1 MKMDVKEQGK
11 PQIQAVIDVLLES
24 VADKNVV
31 VSESIST
38 SLRKIAKTYTN
49 DVLNVCCEFC
59 KAHDKISKEHLS
71 EILKTMEQIC
81 RDYIL
86 EIDGDTV
93 IGLVEFSVKTMTQNI
108 AYEPL
113 VQLAASGILVALGAK
128 HCIQVVDHLQ
138 SKLEKNTIPHY
149 AIPFTLGSLASSN
162 AFGIVPY
169 IKNIFEVIVPMMNY
183 IKTDHHKDSVGYA
196 LGRFSEAITEYM
208 CNISSAPDPTIT
220 TSLFYVELG
229 IAYDTLSSSWLFSKD
244 MKVAQTVL
252 LSISSILPNLSV
264 DKINQQTNKII
275 PVLLNLYKKHKDPLP
290 ITQCLGSYI
299 QVAAL
304 ANGTLLEPLLV
315 SILHTIGD
323 FIFISPDYAQPELL
337 RNHSEVLRCYERLT
351 LHFTDHC
358 LDYILAH
365 LHNNNEKERVK
376 ALLILTHLTNSSENV
391 IHSKMNEFLQS
402 LLDLTADNSLR
413 VKKTLLKAIVAF
425 AYKGLLPKG
434 GEHKY
439 LEFILK
445 LCCKQIP
452 NRYNHFSQQELSD
465 LQTTADNTLF
475 MLSTSVIELEDVL
488 WNLLITSLLTLEY
501 SESCI
506 TILRCLTHLAARK
519 YSGDTC
525 VAAFIRCIALLAHP
539 VTEFRGTFILNFLK
553 NINLYNGASYKN
565 IWDAKVAHLIKYLE
579 QNYDHF
585 QHKDWEYL
593 IYDFMGLVLENIKDD
608 TFKES
613 LILEAKK
620 QLPLYST
627 KPVEKCLLLK
637 CVAIITCYIGKD
649 IIVSDVLNIIIEMIK
664 FNDGSELQQCAEAI
678 GICSR
683 SHLKLVLEKFST
695 IRKEVL
701 GKKSLKLLHFSFM
714 NSQRHEIELERIRQ
728 MVLASYSQIC
738 NEAPSDLLL
747 QTIQYEILDFAVNEL
762 RSCKDFT
769 VRQHCLKTI
778 GSVAD
783 ALHPNR
789 NTLHIHMQDRD
800 IILPLVTGQLL
811 LHSGPEYIEL
821 YPITLPVIMSLIRLP
836 PALEEEQR
844 SILLKHCF
852 DNIYNASAIYCKINA
867 ECTPGTGT
875 YYGDLKLAPFVYT
888 SFTKLNFVVQE
899 LLMQSLSPS
908 TLDEIVSLLE
918 PWLGRKKAE
927 QRLPALETLRDA
939 LQSYLDHVKFAYE
952 APTSFTQSGFLL
964 ARVVP
969 RCTDPNRTIRKVGV
983 ETLRLILCITARY
996 EGHLRDYD
1004 ENIKQSLAA
1013 IQEEIDS
1020 DKPKILFNL
1029 TTDLSNVIVEHL
1041 PPVQLPYFINHLI
1054 DALLDV
1060 ESLSSSGSTVVLNTV
1075 IKSKG
1080 EDLSMN
1086 VSDLLNKLLNILDQI
1101 TCLRTRASALRV
1113 ILNFAVHHS
1122 KVVVGMLLAHP
1133 LPFTQYIN
1141 DCWVVLS
1148 TDMDLVCD
1156 ILDQFTK
1163 IFKTSN
1169 LYEDQSSVNH
1179 LRIVSIQPLQAL
1191 SAMNQIFTNLQL
1203 EGICKQKFPEL
1214 FSILYITAASY
1225 IGTAAPVTTTFRNT
1239 NKKEKYSII
1248 PNREAYKLNPLNVC
1262 MSTLS
1267 TFLGCAGY
1275 TSVSESLVGY
1285 NLEKI
1290 EQFLDMV
1297 PILTEN
1303 VSITLSQNFSWVVS
1317 CIAPYLKSEVEYQ
1330 RTAAV
1335 TFLASSIK
1343 YAPQHD
1349 HVLLES
1355 IIEMLMSVQN
1365 DSSYMVRQN
1374 MLRGL
1379 GYVAVYLSSDLV
1391 LRYADNFFTTF
1402 MQGLDYN
1409 TVSNESGVTL
1419 DSMMGLSKLLKIPE
1433 INCIYSEQVKAAMRI
1448 KPLFEQDDELLR
1460 EAAIYLFGDL
1470 GSSINDSMQSSEAFR
1485 EQVCGNLIALLLHLC
1500 DDQPSVVKACKY
1512 SLRNVAPFLKS
1523 VEVNKMIQDHILEE
1537 GHLHFSDFI
1546 SDFVKTMGRE
1556 LPDFFPMFLMTSVS
1570 YFKSSWV
1577 DIRGSAALLA
1587 GLLYSQITDKEI
1599 RKQVSLGTVCHRLLQ
1614 LLKDENPQVR
1624 MKAVQAIAC
1633 LYDK

>member
-11 PQIQAVIDVLLES
+11 PQIQAVIDVLLEN
-24 VADKNVV
+24 VADKNAV

-59 KAHDKISKEHLS
+59 KTHDKITKEHLL
-71 EILKTMEQIC
+71 EILKTMEWIC

-93 IGLVEFSVKTMTQNI
+93 ITLVEFCVKTMTQNI

-113 VQLAASGILVALGAK
+113 VQLAASGILVALGSK
-128 HCIQVVDHLQ
+128 HCVQVVDTLQ

-149 AIPFTLGSLASSN
+149 AIPYTLGSLASSSS
-162 AFGIVPY
+162 FGIVPY
-169 IKNIFEVIVPMMNY
+169 IKNILEVLVPMMNY
-183 IKTDHHKDSVGYA
+183 IKTDHHKDSVAYA

-208 CNISSAPDPTIT
+208 CNISTAPDPTIT
-220 TSLFYVELG
+220 ASQFYVELG
-229 IAYDTLSSSWLFSKD
+229 IAYDVLSGIWLFSKD
-244 MKVAQTVL
+244 TKIAQTVL
-252 LSISSILPNLSV
+252 NSISSILPNLSS
-264 DKINQQTNKII
+264 DKINQQTTKII

-290 ITQCLGSYI
+290 VTQCLGSYI

-304 ANGTLLEPLLV
+304 ANGTLLEPLLP
-315 SILHTIGD
+315 STLHNISD
-323 FIFISPDYAQPELL
+323 FICISPDYAQPELL

-351 LHFTDHC
+351 VHFTDHC
-358 LDYILAH
+358 LDYLLAH

-391 IHSKMNEFLQS
+391 IQNKIKEFLQT
-402 LLDLTADNSLR
+402 LLELTVDNSLR
-413 VKKTLLKAIVAF
+413 VKKVLLRTIVAF
-425 AYKGLLPKG
+425 AYKGLLQKG
-434 GEHKY
+434 HEQKY

-445 LCCKQIP
+445 LCCKQAP
-452 NRYNHFSQQELSD
+452 NRYNQFTQQELCD
-465 LQTTADNTLF
+465 LQTTADNTLY

-488 WNLLITSLLTLEY
+488 WNLLITCFLSLEY

-519 YSGDTC
+519 FSSETC
-525 VAAFIRCIALLAHP
+525 VAAFVRCIALLAHP
-539 VTEFRGTFILNFLK
+539 VTEFRGNFILNFWK
-553 NINLYNGASYKN
+553 NINLYQSASYKSV
-565 IWDAKVAHLIKYLE
+565 WEAKIAHLVKYLE
-579 QNYDHF
+579 QNYDNF
-585 QHKDWEYL
+585 QYKHWECL
-593 IYDFMGLVLENIKDD
+593 IYDFLDLSLQNINDDVFNEN
-608 TFKES
+608 

-627 KPVEKCLLLK
+627 KPLEKCLLLK
-637 CVAIITCYIGKD
+637 CMAIISCHIKSD
-649 IIVSDVLNIIIEMIK
+649 IIVIDVLNVIIEMIK
-664 FNDGSELQQCAEAI
+664 FNDGSELSQCAEAI

-683 SHLKLVLEKFST
+683 AHLKLVLEKFNT

-701 GKKSLKLLHFSFM
+701 GKKSLKLSFSFM
-714 NSQRHEIELERIRQ
+714 SNQRHEIELDRIRQ

-738 NEAPSDLLL
+738 NEAPSDVLL
-747 QTIQYEILDFAVNEL
+747 QVVQYEILDFAVNEL
-762 RSCKDFT
+762 KSCKDFT
-769 VRQHCLKTI
+769 VRQYCLKVI

-811 LHSGPEYIEL
+811 LHSGPDYIEL
-821 YPITLPVIMSLIRLP
+821 FPIILPVIMSLIRLP

-844 SILLKHCF
+844 STLLKHCF

-867 ECTPGTGT
+867 DCTPGSGT
-875 YYGDLKLAPFVYT
+875 YYGDLKLAPFVYS

-899 LLMQSLSPS
+899 VLMQSLSPS

-939 LQSYLDHVKFAYE
+939 LQSYLDNVKFGYE

-969 RCTDPNRTIRKVGV
+969 RCTDPNRAIRKVAV

-996 EGHLRDYD
+996 EGHVRDYD
-1004 ENIKQSLAA
+1004 QIIKQSLVR

-1020 DKPKILFNL
+1020 SKPKVLFNL

-1041 PPVQLPYFINHLI
+1041 PSMQLPHFISHLI

-1060 ESLSSSGSTVVLNTV
+1060 ESLSSSGSTVVLSAV

-1080 EDLSMN
+1080 DDLSMN
-1086 VSDLLNKLLNILDQI
+1086 VSDLLNKLLSILDQI
-1101 TCLRTRASALRV
+1101 TCVRTRASALRV
-1113 ILNFAVHHS
+1113 VLNFALHHS
-1122 KVVVGMLLAHP
+1122 KVVVAILMVHP
-1133 LPFTQYIN
+1133 LPFTQYLN

-1148 TDMDLVCD
+1148 TDVELVCD

-1179 LRIVSIQPLQAL
+1179 LRIVTIQPLQAL
-1191 SAMNQIFTNLQL
+1191 SAMNQIFTNSQL
-1203 EGICKQKFPEL
+1203 DGICKKKFPEL
-1214 FSILYITAASY
+1214 FSILYITLASY
-1225 IGTAAPVTTTFRNT
+1225 IGTAVPATTTRTT

-1248 PNREAYKLNPLNVC
+1248 PNREAYKLNPLTIC
-1262 MSTLS
+1262 MSTLC

-1285 NLEKI
+1285 NLENI
-1290 EQFLDMV
+1290 QQFLDMV

-1303 VSITLSQNFSWVVS
+1303 LSMTLSENFTWVVS

-1330 RTAAV
+1330 RMAAV

-1343 YAPQHD
+1343 FAPQND

-1355 IIEMLMSVQN
+1355 IIEMLLSVQN

-1379 GYVAVYLSSDLV
+1379 GYVAEYLSSELV
-1391 LRYADNFFTTF
+1391 LRYADSFFTNF

-1419 DSMMGLSKLLKIPE
+1419 DSMLGLSKLLKIPE
-1433 INCIYSEQVKAAMRI
+1433 VNCLYSEQVKAAMRI
-1448 KPLFEQDDELLR
+1448 KPLFEQDDEQLR
-1460 EAAIYLFGDL
+1460 EAAIYLFGNL
-1470 GSSINDSMQSSEAFR
+1470 GSSINDTMQSSEAFR

-1500 DDQPSVVKACKY
+1500 DEQPCVVKACKY
-1512 SLRNVAPFLKS
+1512 SLRKVAPFLKS
-1523 VEVNKMIQDHILEE
+1523 TEGNKMVQDHILEE
-1537 GHLHFSDFI
+1537 ANLHFSDFI
-1546 SDFVKTMGRE
+1546 TDFVKTMGKE

-1570 YFKSSWV
+1570 YFKSAWV

-1587 GLLYSQITDKEI
+1587 GMLYSQITDADV